1 MTYDYDLVVI
11 GGGSGGV
18 RAARIAAGL
27 GARVAICEERLL
39 GGTCVNV
46 GCVPKKLMVYAA
58 SVGEAVQDG
67 FGFGWSFGEGSFDW
81 SAFRARKDAEIGR
94 LNGIYGRM
102 LQGAGCEVIEGR
114 ATVTAPHQ
122 VRVGDRLLSTERV
135 LIATGG
141 RPVVPEIPGAELAV
155 VSDAMFHLDEL
166 PKRAAVI
173 GTGYIGVEFA
183 GILTGLGVDVTLIGR
198 QDLPL
203 RGFDQ
208 DVRVHLADEL
218 AKRGIHLAFGVSP
231 TAIEAQGAA
240 RRLTLS
246 DGRTLDVDLVLFA
259 TGRAP
264 NSEGLGLRELGVAI
278 GERGGVLVD
287 DSFATSVPWIF
298 AVGDVLDRVQLTPIA
313 LAEGMMLA
321 RNLFGGRDDRM
332 VYDVIPT
339 AVFSNP
345 PVGTV
350 GLAEHEAVEAGH
362 DVVIYRSS
370 FTPMRHTI
378 SGRDERTLMKLV
390 VDRATDKVLGA
401 HMVGPDA
408 GEIIQGLGIALRCGA
423 TKAQFDAT
431 IGVHPSAAEE
441 FVTMRT
447 PVGG

>member
-27 GARVAICEERLL
+27 GARVAICEERFW

-67 FGFGWSFGEGSFDW
+67 VGFGWSFGEGRFDW
-81 SAFRARKDAEIGR
+81 PAFRERKDAEIGR

-102 LQGAGCEVIEGR
+102 LEGAGCEVIEGR
-114 ATVTAPHQ
+114 AAVSGPHQ
-122 VRVGDRLLSTERV
+122 VRVGDRLLSAERV
-135 LIATGG
+135 VIATGG
-141 RPVVPEIPGAELAV
+141 RPVVPELPGAEFAV
-155 VSDAMFHLDEL
+155 VSDAMFHLDAL
-166 PKRAAVI
+166 PKRAAVV

-183 GILTGLGVDVTLIGR
+183 GILQGLGVDVTLIGR

-218 AKRGIHLAFGVSP
+218 GKRGIHLAMGVSP

-246 DGRTLDVDLVLFA
+246 DGRTLEVDLVLFA

-264 NSEGLGLRELGVAI
+264 NSDGLGLRELGVAI

-287 DSFATSVPWIF
+287 DGFATSVPWIF
-298 AVGDVLDRVQLTPIA
+298 AVGDVLDRVQLTPVA
-313 LAEGMMLA
+313 LAEGMLLA

-332 VYDVIPT
+332 RYDVIPT

-350 GLAEHEAVEAGH
+350 GLAEHEARAAGH
-362 DVVIYRSS
+362 DVVVFRSS
-370 FTPMRHTI
+370 FKPMRHTL

-390 VDRATDKVLGA
+390 VDRATDVVLGA